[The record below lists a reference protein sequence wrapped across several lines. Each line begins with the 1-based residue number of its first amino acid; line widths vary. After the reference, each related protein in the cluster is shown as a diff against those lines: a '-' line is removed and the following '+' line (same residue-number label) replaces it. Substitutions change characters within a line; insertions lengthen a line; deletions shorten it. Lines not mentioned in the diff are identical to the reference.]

1 MGSEM
6 CIRDSPK
13 AYGLIRAKKF
23 NISSKTI
30 SHKEFD
36 SREDFDQA
44 LEDCLVEIN
53 PDLIVL
59 AGFMRILGKKI
70 TKKFSNIMINLHPSL
85 LPLYPGLDT
94 HEKVLLNKDKIHGIS
109 IHYVSTELDAGP
121 LIAQGV
127 INIKE
132 NETLDELTERI
143 HTVEHLLLPEIINL
157 IINKKVSLEDERV
170 KFNINDGHDKQF
182 IVKNYDF

>member
-1 MGSEM
+1 
-6 CIRDSPK
+6 
-13 AYGLIRAKKF
+13 
-23 NISSKTI
+23 
-30 SHKEFD
+30 
-36 SREDFDQA
+36 
-44 LEDCLVEIN
+44 
-53 PDLIVL
+53 
-59 AGFMRILGKKI
+59 
-70 TKKFSNIMINLHPSL
+70 MINLHPSL

-170 KFNINDGHDKQF
+170 KFNINDRHDKQF